1 MPYNTG
7 LGYSKASRH
16 FSKRGTYA
24 LVALRSA
31 ERVVSGIRDFTE
43 SNYNN
48 NNAAAA
54 YIAAFLRFSEYRK
67 VTPKATRSVTERPSR
82 IARTLD
88 ECIPQ

>member
-16 FSKRGTYA
+16 FSKRGKYS
-24 LVALRSA
+24 LVALGSDG
-31 ERVVSGIRDFTE
+31 RVVSAIRDFTE

-54 YIAAFLRFSEYRK
+54 YIAAFLLFLNSAK
-67 VTPKATRSVTERPSR
+67 
-82 IARTLD
+82 
-88 ECIPQ
+88 